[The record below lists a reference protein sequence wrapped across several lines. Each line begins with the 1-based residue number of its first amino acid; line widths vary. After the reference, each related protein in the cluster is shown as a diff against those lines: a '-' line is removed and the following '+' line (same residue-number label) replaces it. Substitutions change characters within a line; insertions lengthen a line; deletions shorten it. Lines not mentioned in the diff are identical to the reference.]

1 MSILKDLDPQYAK
14 LHAEP
19 SRQKPIAWIGGAL
32 LVMGCI
38 YWITLHSPAKGTAQK
53 TQDLEAAKAMKAEP
67 GRESISEGEKQD
79 SATKTPLVAAGAT
92 IREDRPRTIDTAPT
106 RTSATPE
113 PTRENTTRSPADSEY
128 RSLPQTVPHQAD
140 TTPAN
145 NAPSTPKTEN
155 TKRKNP
161 ASQSTRKIEKT
172 QVNNG
177 RRVNERDV
185 DIITAIVR

>member
-19 SRQKPIAWIGGAL
+19 SRQKSIAWIGGAL
-32 LVMGCI
+32 LIMGCI
-38 YWITLHSPAKGTAQK
+38 YWVTPHSPGKGSEPK
-53 TQDLEAAKAMKAEP
+53 TQDLEAAKATKAEP

-79 SATKTPLVAAGAT
+79 FATKTPPAATGAT
-92 IREDRPRTIDTAPT
+92 IRDDSPRTTDTPQT
-106 RTSATPE
+106 RTSAAPE
-113 PTRENTTRSPADSEY
+113 PTRENATRSPADSEY
-128 RSLPQTVPHQAD
+128 PSLPQAVPHQAN
-140 TTPAN
+140 TARVN

-155 TKRKNP
+155 TKRKSP
-161 ASQSTRKIEKT
+161 ASQNTGKVEKT
-172 QVNNG
+172 QANNG